1 MISTEDILSLS
12 SCKSLN
18 DVKELDLSHRDLKV
32 LDPCCFKGL
41 KNLES
46 LDVSRN
52 SLRDVPSLGL
62 PKLRCL
68 NVEENLINDLT
79 FLKDYGE
86 LTELMVAGNPILSAD
101 KNIAVSLLP
110 KLTLLDGADCQPFRK
125 LEALGDKKLLP
136 QISRVWESTFKDN
149 LLPGA
154 SDEEVSSV
162 KKDFLRH
169 LRRTHFECNEFSVKF
184 KKFKVEALGGELFEE
199 EVQRIRARTSSNTP
213 KKKNNVKPS
222 EECSSP
228 SKRVTSPRR
237 ERLSDYELLSSR
249 PVIRGSGVKVNSPR
263 HEARSLKISADVN
276 SLNGSP
282 RKMSTEFNASN
293 GSPRKRV
300 ASPKKIINLK
310 DGKQGIPSFHKQ
322 DKTASLLDGGT
333 RELKGS
339 ANNGSS
345 SDAQRSCTP
354 RKKLKY
360 EVASSREE
368 KGSVKGAEACIFLRA
383 HSQDPADSVT
393 QVWQAAFQ
401 PKCEENDLSPNIF
414 ATCGG
419 RIVNFIDASTGT
431 VLKRYRSA
439 NLKEEFFC
447 LAWTVLPIGGHPSAV
462 LAVAGKA
469 REVSLVHP
477 VQLVCYKSFQAHT
490 KYINCLHFCPSQ
502 PTWLLSGGNDDNI
515 HLWDIGVPK
524 APGYQTKI
532 VNLLT
537 LKPKCEILQ
546 LCVSTQNEMLLAACH
561 GGLFGWKFDQ
571 KSLVKVDRS
580 PNVEFRLPGKDG
592 SSIEKEPVVDGLVLV
607 DDDMIVSKCSNSG
620 MIGMWELSTH
630 VAPIRK
636 FSQKLQKVKVEYRS
650 TFLWSDTKVDYFY
663 PSATADVMACGDDA
677 GTVWLYSIGKKRA
690 TLAKPIAMLTWPDK
704 LSCSDQVSVTKKDGK
719 VNANSVRLSP
729 DGDYMVVCI
738 DVNIVCI
745 WRITR

>member
-12 SCKSLN
+12 SCKSLS
-18 DVKELDLSHRDLKV
+18 DVKELDLSNRDLKV

-52 SLRDVPSLGL
+52 SLRDIPNLGL

-68 NVEENLINDLT
+68 NVEENLINDLA
-79 FLKDYGE
+79 FLKDYSE
-86 LTELMVAGNPILSAD
+86 LTELLVAGNPILSAD

-110 KLTLLDGADCQPFRK
+110 KLVLLDGADCQPLRK

-136 QISRVWESTFKDN
+136 QISRIWESTFKDN
-149 LLPGA
+149 LVPGA
-154 SDEEVSSV
+154 SDEEVGTV

-184 KKFKVEALGGELFEE
+184 KKFKVETLGGELFEE
-199 EVQRIRARTSSNTP
+199 EVQRVRAKASSTP
-213 KKKNNVKPS
+213 KKKPDRLKSTEKPG
-222 EECSSP
+222 SP
-228 SKRVTSPRR
+228 SRRVVSTIKVEHDCEPVRSKSIVDGSDITVSSPRR
-237 ERLSDYELLSSR
+237 GT
-249 PVIRGSGVKVNSPR
+249 RGLNK
-263 HEARSLKISADVN
+263 SAEVGA
-276 SLNGSP
+276 L
-282 RKMSTEFNASN
+282 N

-300 ASPKKIINLK
+300 ASPRKILLLEDRK
-310 DGKQGIPSFHKQ
+310 PVPSISSL
-322 DKTASLLDGGT
+322 DADSRNASLPQAGT
-333 RELKGS
+333 RELSGS
-339 ANNGSS
+339 AKNGSF
-345 SDAQRSCTP
+345 DKVQRPCTP

-360 EVASSREE
+360 EVAPSKEE
-368 KGSVKGAEACIFLRA
+368 KGSVKGAEAHIFLRG
-383 HSQDPADSVT
+383 HSQDPGDSIT

-401 PKCEENDLSPNIF
+401 PEIGKNDLSPNIV

-419 RIVNFIDASTGT
+419 RVVNFIDCSTGT
-431 VLKRYRSA
+431 IVKRYKSA

-469 REVSLVHP
+469 NDVSLIHP
-477 VQLVCYKSFQAHT
+477 EQLVCYKLFQAHT
-490 KYINCLHFCPSQ
+490 KYINCLLFCPNQ
-502 PTWLLSGGNDDNI
+502 PTWLLSGSIDDNI
-515 HLWDIGVPK
+515 HLCDIGLPK
-524 APGYQTKI
+524 APGYQTKV

-580 PNVEFRLPGKDG
+580 PNIEFCLPTKDG
-592 SSIEKEPVVDGLVLV
+592 ASIEEEPVVDGLVLIE
-607 DDDMIVSKCSNSG
+607 DDMIVSKCSNSG
-620 MIGMWELSTH
+620 MIGMWKLSNH
-630 VAPIRK
+630 VASIRK

-663 PSATADVMACGDDA
+663 PSATADVIACGDDT
-677 GTVWLYSIGKKRA
+677 GTIWLYNVGKKGA
-690 TLAKPIAMLTWPDK
+690 TLVKPVAKLTWPDK
-704 LSCSDQVSVTKKDGK
+704 LECSDQVSVTKKDGK
-719 VNANSVRLSP
+719 VNTNSVRLSS
-729 DGDYMVVCI
+729 DGDYMVACTDI
-738 DVNIVCI
+738 NIVCI

>member
-12 SCKSLN
+12 SCKSLS
-18 DVKELDLSHRDLKV
+18 DVKELDLSNRGLKV

-41 KNLES
+41 KNLEN

-52 SLRDVPSLGL
+52 SLRDIPNLGL

-68 NVEENLINDLT
+68 NVEENLINDLA

-110 KLTLLDGADCQPFRK
+110 KLALLDGADCQPLRK

-154 SDEEVSSV
+154 SDDEVSNV

-169 LRRTHFECNEFSVKF
+169 LRRTHFECNEFSIKF
-184 KKFKVEALGGELFEE
+184 KKFKVECLGGELFEE
-199 EVQRIRARTSSNTP
+199 EVQRIRVKASSSTP
-213 KKKNNVKPS
+213 KKKKDKIRPS
-222 EECSSP
+222 EEPSSP
-228 SKRVTSPRR
+228 SKRVTSPTRR
-237 ERLSDYELLSSR
+237 HLNDYELVGSR
-249 PVIRGSGVKVNSPR
+249 SVVHCSDVNVSSPR
-263 HEARSLKISADVN
+263 RQARC
-276 SLNGSP
+276 LN
-282 RKMSTEFNASN
+282 KSTEVNASN

-300 ASPKKIINLK
+300 ASPRKILNLE
-310 DGKQGIPSFHKQ
+310 DRKQGVSSSHKH
-322 DKTASLLDGGT
+322 DKNSSLLQGGT
-333 RELKGS
+333 RELNGS

-345 SDAQRSCTP
+345 NDVRRSCTP

-360 EVASSREE
+360 EVAPSREE
-368 KGSVKGAEACIFLRA
+368 KGSVKGAEACIFLRG
-383 HSQDPADSVT
+383 HSQDPGDSIT

-401 PKCEENDLSPNIF
+401 PKCEENDLSPSIV

-431 VLKRYRSA
+431 VLKRYKSA

-447 LAWTVLPIGGHPSAV
+447 LAWTVLPIGGHQSAV

-469 REVSLVHP
+469 HEVSLVHP
-477 VQLVCYKSFQAHT
+477 EQLVCYKSFQAHT

-502 PTWLLSGGNDDNI
+502 PTWLLSGGIDDNI
-515 HLWDIGVPK
+515 HLWDIGIPK

-546 LCVSTQNEMLLAACH
+546 LCVSTRNELLLAACH

-571 KSLVKVDRS
+571 KSIVKVDRS

-592 SSIEKEPVVDGLVLV
+592 TSIEKEPVVDGLVLV
-607 DDDMIVSKCSNSG
+607 EDDMIVSKCSNSG
-620 MIGMWELSTH
+620 IIGMWELSRH

-663 PSATADVMACGDDA
+663 PSATTDVMACGDDT
-677 GTVWLYSIGKKRA
+677 GTVWLYSIGKKGA
-690 TLAKPIAMLTWPDK
+690 TLVKPVAKLTWPDK

-719 VNANSVRLSP
+719 INANSVRLSP
-729 DGDYMVVCI
+729 DGDYMVVCT
-738 DVNIVCI
+738 DLNIVCI

>member
-1 MISTEDILSLS
+1 MGS
-12 SCKSLN
+12 KAY
-18 DVKELDLSHRDLKV
+18 
-32 LDPCCFKGL
+32 PAF
-41 KNLES
+41 
-46 LDVSRN
+46 
-52 SLRDVPSLGL
+52 
-62 PKLRCL
+62 
-68 NVEENLINDLT
+68 IN
-79 FLKDYGE
+79 K
-86 LTELMVAGNPILSAD
+86 
-101 KNIAVSLLP
+101 
-110 KLTLLDGADCQPFRK
+110 
-125 LEALGDKKLLP
+125 
-136 QISRVWESTFKDN
+136 
-149 LLPGA
+149 
-154 SDEEVSSV
+154 
-162 KKDFLRH
+162 
-169 LRRTHFECNEFSVKF
+169 
-184 KKFKVEALGGELFEE
+184 
-199 EVQRIRARTSSNTP
+199 
-213 KKKNNVKPS
+213 
-222 EECSSP
+222 
-228 SKRVTSPRR
+228 
-237 ERLSDYELLSSR
+237 
-249 PVIRGSGVKVNSPR
+249 
-263 HEARSLKISADVN
+263 
-276 SLNGSP
+276 
-282 RKMSTEFNASN
+282 
-293 GSPRKRV
+293 
-300 ASPKKIINLK
+300 
-310 DGKQGIPSFHKQ
+310 

-333 RELKGS
+333 RELEGS

-345 SDAQRSCTP
+345 SNAQRSCTP

-360 EVASSREE
+360 EVAPSREE
-368 KGSVKGAEACIFLRA
+368 KGS
-383 HSQDPADSVT
+383 
-393 QVWQAAFQ
+393 AAFQ

-620 MIGMWELSTH
+620 MIGM
-630 VAPIRK
+630 
-636 FSQKLQKVKVEYRS
+636 S

>member
-18 DVKELDLSHRDLKV
+18 DVKELERAVVTNDV
-32 LDPCCFKGL
+32 LCFAF
-41 KNLES
+41 
-46 LDVSRN
+46 
-52 SLRDVPSLGL
+52 
-62 PKLRCL
+62 
-68 NVEENLINDLT
+68 LT
-79 FLKDYGE
+79 PAWIFFSQE
-86 LTELMVAGNPILSAD
+86 QSAD

-184 KKFKVEALGGELFEE
+184 KKFK
-199 EVQRIRARTSSNTP
+199 
-213 KKKNNVKPS
+213 
-222 EECSSP
+222 
-228 SKRVTSPRR
+228 
-237 ERLSDYELLSSR
+237 
-249 PVIRGSGVKVNSPR
+249 
-263 HEARSLKISADVN
+263 
-276 SLNGSP
+276 
-282 RKMSTEFNASN
+282 
-293 GSPRKRV
+293 
-300 ASPKKIINLK
+300 
-310 DGKQGIPSFHKQ
+310 
-322 DKTASLLDGGT
+322 
-333 RELKGS
+333 
-339 ANNGSS
+339 
-345 SDAQRSCTP
+345 
-354 RKKLKY
+354 
-360 EVASSREE
+360 
-368 KGSVKGAEACIFLRA
+368 GSVKGAEACIFLRA

-439 NLKEEFFC
+439 NMKEEFFC

-546 LCVSTQNEMLLAACH
+546 LCVSTRNEMLLAACH
-561 GGLFGWKFDQ
+561 
-571 KSLVKVDRS
+571 
-580 PNVEFRLPGKDG
+580 
-592 SSIEKEPVVDGLVLV
+592 
-607 DDDMIVSKCSNSG
+607 VSKCSNSG

-719 VNANSVRLSP
+719 ERQLPLQGLQLTAALICGRNKKEDMQGIRHSLKHKKMFRPRGSEKDTLGFRKWLERVQLAPILLL
-729 DGDYMVVCI
+729 
-738 DVNIVCI
+738 
-745 WRITR
+745 